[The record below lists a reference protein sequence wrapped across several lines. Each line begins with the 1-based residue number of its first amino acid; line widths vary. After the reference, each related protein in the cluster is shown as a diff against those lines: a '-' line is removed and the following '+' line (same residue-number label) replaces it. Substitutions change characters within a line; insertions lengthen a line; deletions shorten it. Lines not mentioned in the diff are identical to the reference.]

1 MTFGMV
7 AMGVTTAVGVGL
19 SAAGAA
25 GAFNGEVDKFEPTPE
40 ELEAAKR
47 SRELFEFGQRLQR
60 GSDQTARQDLA
71 TLKSA
76 GEFNR
81 KRGEGASTAVGQITP
96 TLQAGLS
103 EAGRS
108 SGGPGSGRWA
118 SQLGV
123 TGAMLDAAK
132 REGATR
138 GGNEALRGYIGRR
151 GQYLERLTG
160 DVDTG
165 MNLME
170 QGAQSAQQRQAE
182 RINAQVN
189 QNLARGQAMGQIGG
203 ALTSVGMAGLGGMG
217 EAVGGAAKMAGGT
230 GVGTGLASTVQNLPK
245 GQSYIFANPALPV
258 TR

>member
-1 MTFGMV
+1 MVFGLSTALAV
-7 AMGVTTAVGVGL
+7 GTAAVGVGL

-25 GAFNGEVDKFEPTPE
+25 GAFDGKVDKFEPTPE

-60 GSDQTARQDLA
+60 GSDQTARKDLA

-182 RINAQVN
+182 RINAQVG
-189 QNLARGQAMGQIGG
+189 QNLARGQAIGQMGG

-217 EAVGGAAKMAGGT
+217 GVAGAAGTAATQAGK
-230 GVGTGLASTVQNLPK
+230 GVSVMKPIKAPSFEQAFPNLK
-245 GQSYIFANPALPV
+245 GY
-258 TR
+258 

>member
-25 GAFNGEVDKFEPTPE
+25 GAFDGKVDKFEPTPE

-60 GSDQTARQDLA
+60 GSDQTARKDLA

-81 KRGEGASTAVGQITP
+81 KRGEGASVAVGQITP

-160 DVDTG
+160 DVETG

-189 QNLARGQAMGQIGG
+189 QNLARGQAVGQIGG
-203 ALTSVGMAGLGGMG
+203 ALTSVGMAGLGG
-217 EAVGGAAKMAGGT
+217 VGGLAGTVAGAATQAGK
-230 GVGTGLASTVQNLPK
+230 GVSVVNSAAYRPTNFYKPG
-245 GQSYIFANPALPV
+245 I
-258 TR
+258 